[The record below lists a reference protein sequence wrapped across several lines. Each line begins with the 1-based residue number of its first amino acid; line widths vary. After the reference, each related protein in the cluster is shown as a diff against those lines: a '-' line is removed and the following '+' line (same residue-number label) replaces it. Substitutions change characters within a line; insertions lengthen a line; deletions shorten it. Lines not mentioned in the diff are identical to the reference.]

1 LVRNFCI
8 NFVAFP
14 GEAANNYLVLKG
26 FMTSSITKGNYPL
39 KLIIPV
45 NYPNVPP
52 KVYFDMQLTLDV
64 VKRLDYIGDQN
75 MLTITYMKHWNP
87 IQSTLAELLANLIPL
102 VDKNPPVPANQ
113 LPPPV

>member
-1 LVRNFCI
+1 
-8 NFVAFP
+8 
-14 GEAANNYLVLKG
+14 
-26 FMTSSITKGNYPL
+26 
-39 KLIIPV
+39 
-45 NYPNVPP
+45 VPP

-75 MLTITYMKHWNP
+75 MLTITYMKQWNP
-87 IQSTLAELLANLIPL
+87 IHSTLAELLANLIPL